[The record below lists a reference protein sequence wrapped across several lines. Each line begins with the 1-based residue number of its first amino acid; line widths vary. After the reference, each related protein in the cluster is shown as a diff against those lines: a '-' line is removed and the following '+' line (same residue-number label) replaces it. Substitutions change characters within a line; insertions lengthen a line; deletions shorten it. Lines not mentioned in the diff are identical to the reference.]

1 MIIISNNCY
10 YIFCKKNILNLINKR
25 LIFPKK
31 MILQVQYNIG
41 YLGLCAY
48 IVIFS
53 LHNFLKR
60 ENNIIVLLKQY
71 VAVDP

>member
-10 YIFCKKNILNLINKR
+10 YIFCKKNILNLIDKR

-31 MILQVQYNIG
+31 MILQVQYNI
-41 YLGLCAY
+41 LRPRCAF

-60 ENNIIVLLKQY
+60 ENNIIVSLKQY

>member
-31 MILQVQYNIG
+31 MILQVQYNI
-41 YLGLCAY
+41 
-48 IVIFS
+48 VIFS

-60 ENNIIVLLKQY
+60 ENNIIVSLKQY

>member
-1 MIIISNNCY
+1 MID
-10 YIFCKKNILNLINKR
+10 L
-25 LIFPKK
+25 PKK
-31 MILQVQYNIG
+31 MILQVQYNI
-41 YLGLCAY
+41 LCAY

-60 ENNIIVLLKQY
+60 ENNIIVSLKQY

>member
-1 MIIISNNCY
+1 MIVIIY
-10 YIFCKKNILNLINKR
+10 FVKKNILNLINKR
-25 LIFPKK
+25 LIFPKRWFYK
-31 MILQVQYNIG
+31 SNII

-60 ENNIIVLLKQY
+60 ENNIIVSLKQY
-71 VAVDP
+71 VAVDPWLALSV